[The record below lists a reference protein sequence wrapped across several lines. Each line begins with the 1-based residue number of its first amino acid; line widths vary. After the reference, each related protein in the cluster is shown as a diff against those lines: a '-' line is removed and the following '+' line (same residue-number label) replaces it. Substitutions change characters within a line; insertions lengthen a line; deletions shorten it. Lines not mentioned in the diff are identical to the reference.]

1 MGWRRGCRGRV
12 GSSSERASDP
22 STGQLAYLAG
32 LFVAVAAI
40 LDMCDGVCLSPT
52 GWQDGWQDGWLDG
65 GSAGWYGVDLA
76 IVFGWRWMW
85 GGIFL

>member
-1 MGWRRGCRGRV
+1 METGCRGRV

-40 LDMCDGVCLSPT
+40 LDMCDGVCLCWLG
-52 GWQDGWQDGWLDG
+52 GWQDG
-65 GSAGWYGVDLA
+65 GSAGRYGVDLA